1 MKHAGAQTLS
11 QLAPLLA
18 EIRALPGLAERK
30 PGIFYRRGEA
40 WLHFHEDP
48 AGLFVD
54 VKLPPAKGFTRMA
67 VDTPAQRK
75 ALLARLTEQL
85 QA

>member
-1 MKHAGAQTLS
+1 MKHAGPETLAL
-11 QLAPLLA
+11 LAPLLA
-18 EIRALPGLAERK
+18 DIRALPGLAERK

-54 VKLPPAKGFTRMA
+54 VKLPPAKGFKRLA
-67 VDTPAQRK
+67 VDTPAQQK

-85 QA
+85 HA

>member
-1 MKHAGAQTLS
+1 MKHAGPEALS
-11 QLAPLLA
+11 GIAPLLTQLR
-18 EIRALPGLAERK
+18 ELPGLVERK

-48 AGLFVD
+48 AGLFAD
-54 VKLPPAKGFTRMA
+54 VKLPPAQGFTRLA
-67 VDTPAQRK
+67 VDTPAQQQ